1 MSLRI
6 SQTVPDFTADTSQG
20 QIHFHEWIGDSWV
33 MLFSHPKDFTPIC
46 ATELGSAA
54 RMSPE
59 FAKRGV
65 KLIGLSVDSADDH
78 VRWAEDIADISGA
91 QVSFPIIAD
100 TDLSVS
106 KAFDMLEADDGS
118 SSEGRTA
125 ADNQTVRTVFLIG
138 PDKKIKMQL
147 AYPMSTGRN
156 FVELLR
162 VVDSAQLTA
171 SNKVGTPANWQQGEH
186 VVILPAVSD
195 EEAKEAYPDGWEAV
209 KPYLRMVPD
218 PSSK

>member
-6 SQTVPDFTADTSQG
+6 SQTVPDFTAETSQG
-20 QIHFHEWIGDSWV
+20 LINFHEWIGDSWA

-46 ATELGSAA
+46 ATELGAA
-54 RMSPE
+54 AKMAPD

-65 KLIGLSVDSADDH
+65 KLIGLSIDKVDDH
-78 VRWAEDIADISGA
+78 VKWSKDIADIGGA
-91 QVSFPIIAD
+91 EVTFPIIAD
-100 TDLSVS
+100 PELKVA
-106 KAFDMLEADDGS
+106 KAFDMLEDDDGD

-125 ADNQTVRTVFLIG
+125 GDNQTVRTVFLIG

-156 FVELLR
+156 FAELLR

-171 SNKVGTPANWQQGEH
+171 DRKVGTPANWQQGED
-186 VVILPAVSD
+186 VVILPAVND
-195 EEAKEAYPDGWEAV
+195 EAAKIQYPEGWKTV

-218 PSSK
+218 PTK

>member
-6 SQTVPDFTADTSQG
+6 SQTVPDFTAETSQG
-20 QIHFHEWIGDSWV
+20 KINFHEWIGDSWV

-46 ATELGSAA
+46 ATELGAA
-54 RMSPE
+54 AQMTPE
-59 FAKRGV
+59 FTKRGV
-65 KLIGLSVDSADDH
+65 KLIGLSVDKVDDH
-78 VRWAEDIADISGA
+78 VRWAQDIADISGTE
-91 QVSFPIIAD
+91 VSFPIIAD
-100 TDLSVS
+100 SDLNVS

-156 FVELLR
+156 FAELLR

-171 SNKVGTPANWQQGEH
+171 SSKVGTPANWQKGED

-195 EEAKEAYPDGWEAV
+195 DEAKQTYPDGWKSV
-209 KPYLRMVPD
+209 KPYLRLVPD